1 MKITLKPPNHNTLYF
16 KRDYNKE
23 EDCFGFMYVFMTNF
37 TLSRGTCKVDD
48 DLTMFQFSKPLTMYL
63 LTLLTFKIMLV
74 EHRE

>member
-16 KRDYNKE
+16 KRDYKE